1 MDVDLIEKE
10 GEILPFGE
18 GGIRRLRLEEFLG
31 KGGFGTVWK
40 VAEPETGD
48 TYCLKLIKATD
59 LENEDAIEELA
70 IRVENEAS
78 VRIPSPYVVDALCFR
93 RYSRRKYGVLFRL
106 YEDAITLGEWMEK
119 RGESA
124 LWSDK
129 KDLLGQALKGVTAA
143 HMENIVHR
151 DVKPD
156 NILVNERGEVKIM
169 DFGIGKFKH
178 GTTGESSGPTNS
190 GAEMGTVPYMPPELW
205 IDAST
210 ADSRCDV
217 YAFGHVLYEVAT
229 GRNAWM
235 EHGWIDG
242 RHLRFRDFVEYQK
255 SNSHLVDL
263 DSFTFREEPGLSSVL
278 RRSVAF
284 DREDRY
290 DSGKDMLA
298 HWLGEEEVA
307 DVMEPEVATA
317 GSSQPCFKVTEGPT
331 AGVKIPFALDDGER
345 RLLKRR
351 QIDRDNR
358 YLSREHAWVQRE
370 GDRFLFADNGSTNG
384 SFYHGRKLTDGETIE
399 LSPGDRVRLA
409 DTFLRFVLE

>member
-10 GEILPFGE
+10 GETLPFGE
-18 GGIRRLRLEEFLG
+18 GGISHLRLEEFLG
-31 KGGFGTVWK
+31 QGGFGTVWK
-40 VAEPETGD
+40 VTERETGD

-59 LENEDAIEELA
+59 PGNEDELEELA

-78 VRIPSPYVVDALCFR
+78 VQIPSPYVLDALCFR
-93 RYSRRKYGVLFRL
+93 QYSRRKYGVLFRL
-106 YEDAITLGEWMEK
+106 FENAMTLGEWMEK
-119 RGESA
+119 HGESA
-124 LWSDK
+124 SWAEK
-129 KDLLGQALKGVTAA
+129 KDLLGQALKGVAAA

-156 NILVNERGEVKIM
+156 NILVNEGEEVKIM

-178 GTTGESSGPTNS
+178 GTTGKSSGPTDS
-190 GAEMGTVPYMPPELW
+190 GETMGTVPYMSPELW
-205 IDAST
+205 IDASK

-229 GRNAWM
+229 GKNAWV
-235 EHGWIDG
+235 EHGWIERG
-242 RHLRFRDFVEYQK
+242 KLGFRDFVKYVEAHT
-255 SNSHLVDL
+255 HLVDL
-263 DSFTFREEPGLSSVL
+263 GSFTFPEEPGLSSVL

-284 DREDRY
+284 DPEDRY

-298 HWLGEEEVA
+298 DWFGEGEVA

-331 AGVKIPFALDDGER
+331 EGVKIPFALDDGER

-358 YLSREHAWVQRE
+358 YLSREHAWIQRE

-384 SFYHGRKLTDGETIE
+384 SFFHGRKLTDGETIE

-409 DTFLRFVLE
+409 DTFLRFVME